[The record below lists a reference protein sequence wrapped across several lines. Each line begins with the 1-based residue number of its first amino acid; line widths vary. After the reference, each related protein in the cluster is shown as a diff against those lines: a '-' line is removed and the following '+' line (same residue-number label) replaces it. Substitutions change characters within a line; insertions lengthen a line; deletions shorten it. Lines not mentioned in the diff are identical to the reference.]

1 MDSEIKRA
9 LETLKAG
16 GIILYPTDTVWGLG
30 CDATNSNAVEKI
42 FRIKKRNE
50 SKSLIVL
57 LDQDIKLNKYVKE
70 VPALAWDLI
79 EFSDKPL
86 TIVYDN
92 VTNMA
97 HNAIAADGSAAIRIT
112 KDEFCK
118 KLIYKLGKPLIS
130 TSANISGEVSPA
142 NFGEID
148 GEILR
153 QVDYIVGLRQ
163 HEKTKSVASSI
174 IKLKNN
180 GEVSI
185 IRK

>member
-1 MDSEIKRA
+1 
-9 LETLKAG
+9 
-16 GIILYPTDTVWGLG
+16 
-30 CDATNSNAVEKI
+30 
-42 FRIKKRNE
+42 
-50 SKSLIVL
+50 
-57 LDQDIKLNKYVKE
+57 
-70 VPALAWDLI
+70 
-79 EFSDKPL
+79 
-86 TIVYDN
+86 
-92 VTNMA
+92 MA
-97 HNAIAADGSAAIRIT
+97 YNAIASDGSAAIRIT

-142 NFGEID
+142 NFGKID
-148 GEILR
+148 GEILK

-163 HEKTKSVASSI
+163 HEKTKSQASSI